1 MSTQSSIPDLPRV
14 ATSVAGKDGATA
26 RRRIVARR
34 RLRVRAITAALAL
47 VLVAAAVVAA
57 WPKALPVEEAA
68 VRRAPLEVTVDESG
82 KTRVRDRYVVHAPLG
97 GELARISLRA
107 GDMVKQGA
115 TLARI
120 MPADPALLDPRAR
133 VEALARVGA
142 ADANAAQAK
151 AQVARTEAA
160 QEHAQE
166 DLAATRRLADSGAVS
181 SEKLR
186 NDELEARVRDQE
198 LAAAR
203 FGVQVAVHD
212 AEAARAALLRYGDA
226 RGPRELFTVVSPTS
240 GRVLRVDQESEGVVA
255 PGAALLEVGDPT
267 SLEVVVDVL
276 TADAVRITPNAAVR
290 LERWGGDRPLQAHVR
305 VVEPSAFTKVS
316 ALGVEEQRANVV
328 IDIDDPRETWAS
340 LGDGYRVEASI
351 VVWRS
356 DDAVVVP
363 ANAAFRRGDA
373 WAVFVDSDGRARL
386 RTVAIGRRG
395 ATDVEILSGLAPG
408 ERVVV
413 HPSST
418 VEDGSRIRA
427 P

>member
-14 ATSVAGKDGATA
+14 APSFAGKDAATA
-26 RRRIVARR
+26 RRKLVARR
-34 RLRVRAITAALAL
+34 RLRVRGITAGLAV

-57 WPKALPVEEAA
+57 WPKPLPVEEAA
-68 VRRAPLEVTVDESG
+68 VRRAPLEVTIDESG

-97 GELARISLRA
+97 GDLARISLRA
-107 GDMVKQGA
+107 GDPVAQGA

-151 AQVARTEAA
+151 AQISRAEAA
-160 QEHAQE
+160 QEHAEQ
-166 DLAATRRLADSGAVS
+166 DLAATRRLAESGAVS
-181 SEKLR
+181 PEKLR
-186 NDELEARVRDQE
+186 NDELEARVREQE

-203 FGVQVAVHD
+203 FAGQVAAHD
-212 AEAARAALLRYGDA
+212 AEAARAALLRYGDTH
-226 RGPRELFTVVSPTS
+226 RSRELFTVVSPVS
-240 GRVLRVDQESEGVVA
+240 GRVLKVDQESEGVIA

-276 TADAVRITPNAAVR
+276 TADAVRITPNASVR

-305 VVEPSAFTKVS
+305 VVEPSAFTKIS

-328 IDIDDPRETWAS
+328 MDIDDPREAWAS

-351 VVWRS
+351 VVWWS
-356 DDAVVVP
+356 DNVVVVP
-363 ANAAFRRGDA
+363 ASATFRRGDA

-386 RTVAIGRRG
+386 RTVEIGKRG
-395 ATDVEILSGLAPG
+395 ATEVEVLSGLAPG

-427 P
+427 E